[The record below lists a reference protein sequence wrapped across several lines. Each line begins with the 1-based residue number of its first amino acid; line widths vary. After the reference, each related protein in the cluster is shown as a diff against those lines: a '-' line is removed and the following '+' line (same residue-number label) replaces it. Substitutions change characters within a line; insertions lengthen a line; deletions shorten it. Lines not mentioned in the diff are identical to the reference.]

1 MMMSEGWCVW
11 VGEMRVRASLPH
23 HHHATP
29 SQARKGGRSER
40 SEGGEGT
47 VVVAV
52 GVWVCRCGKE
62 ENHDENSMLRPRPA
76 TPPPIWATHSS
87 TLCSG
92 CAASRGLAP
101 ALRRPCGLWG
111 SGGVVGRV
119 RFAAFLDVER
129 KQELSI
135 QPPLALRLLPPR
147 PPSPS
152 THTKAYPPANLFFFC
167 ASTQHLLTEP
177 STHSVKG
184 RKKRGG
190 WEKKKAKSLLLP
202 LPRLHTSYTLNSP
215 NRLPPTHL
223 QFFLLPPIIHIYHLC
238 FHPPS
243 LASLAFKQRRTT

>member
-62 ENHDENSMLRPRPA
+62 ENHDENSMLRAAAA

-101 ALRRPCGLWG
+101 ALRRPYGLWG
-111 SGGVVGRV
+111 SGGVVGKV
-119 RFAAFLDVER
+119 RFAAFLDAKR
-129 KQELSI
+129 K
-135 QPPLALRLLPPR
+135 PPLALRLLPP
-147 PPSPS
+147 PPSPHEHKS
-152 THTKAYPPANLFFFC
+152 LSSCELVFLLRVRS
-167 ASTQHLLTEP
+167 ASSYRAQHAFSQRP
-177 STHSVKG
+177 K
-184 RKKRGG
+184 KKRRVGKEEG
-190 WEKKKAKSLLLP
+190 KKPPPSSSP
-202 LPRLHTSYTLNSP
+202 LTYILHT
-215 NRLPPTHL
+215 
-223 QFFLLPPIIHIYHLC
+223 Q
-238 FHPPS
+238 
-243 LASLAFKQRRTT
+243 LA